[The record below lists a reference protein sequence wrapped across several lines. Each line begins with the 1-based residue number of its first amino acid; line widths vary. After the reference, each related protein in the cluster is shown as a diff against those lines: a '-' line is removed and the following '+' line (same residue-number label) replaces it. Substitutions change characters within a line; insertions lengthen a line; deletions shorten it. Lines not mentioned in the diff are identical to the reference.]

1 MRNQIETTYNVQLE
15 NRNRQTVFFRVILVF
30 PIFIFMASLSAMA
43 KNQDWTN
50 STYGILVI
58 PVMLTLLFRGVYPS
72 WLLSFNKSIFA
83 LGNRAWVYLALLT
96 DEYPSL
102 EDNQVVTFVFPEIDG
117 GKKLHRALPLI
128 KWLLAI
134 PLYIVGLVYALYGI
148 FLIFLAWI
156 GILSTGKLSSSYAE
170 GISSISA
177 YWNRVYGYAI
187 LLVTDEY
194 PSFSL

>member
-1 MRNQIETTYNVQLE
+1 
-15 NRNRQTVFFRVILVF
+15 
-30 PIFIFMASLSAMA
+30 
-43 KNQDWTN
+43 
-50 STYGILVI
+50 
-58 PVMLTLLFRGVYPS
+58 
-72 WLLSFNKSIFA
+72 
-83 LGNRAWVYLALLT
+83 
-96 DEYPSL
+96 
-102 EDNQVVTFVFPEIDG
+102 
-117 GKKLHRALPLI
+117 
-128 KWLLAI
+128 LAI